1 MISNEISIFT
11 IKVSTQLIIIPIKE
25 YHLPFIPTP
34 LPYRISENCWPL
46 RFIIITPYSKTFFE
60 NAHASVPTPPPLT
73 PLQLKTETV
82 WSMHY
87 NPFISAN
94 NQNIRF
100 RHYFKLKMVE
110 KKKKKKL
117 SAGKHQ
123 PRNEISVTI
132 LKYFSPWN
140 WIPTNSCML
149 FSMLEIK
156 FQWV

>member
-1 MISNEISIFT
+1 M
-11 IKVSTQLIIIPIKE
+11 Q
-25 YHLPFIPTP
+25 
-34 LPYRISENCWPL
+34 
-46 RFIIITPYSKTFFE
+46 
-60 NAHASVPTPPPLT
+60 
-73 PLQLKTETV
+73 
-82 WSMHY
+82 Y

-132 LKYFSPWN
+132 LKYFSP
-140 WIPTNSCML
+140 
-149 FSMLEIK
+149 
-156 FQWV
+156 